1 MEKADEETTTKKV
14 TKQTL
19 CWLKTLFSKQR
30 ERERERCAEYSKTK
44 KNTIFLLCFRVCVV
58 VSGSFGTTCHEQE
71 THRHA
76 RMMSLTHMQLLF
88 FFSLFFSLV
97 K

>member
-44 KNTIFLLCFRVCVV
+44 KNTIFCYVFVFVL
-58 VSGSFGTTCHEQE
+58 SFLGALVQHVMSKK
-71 THRHA
+71 HIDMHA
-76 RMMSLTHMQLLF
+76 
-88 FFSLFFSLV
+88 
-97 K
+97 